1 MIDMPPGTGD
11 IQLTLAQRIPVTG
24 AVIVTTPQNVALL
37 DATKGIELFNKVQ
50 IPVIGVVENMSTH
63 ICSNCGYEEQ
73 IFGTGGG
80 DKLAE
85 QYHIPLLG
93 RLPLNVQIRENADAG
108 KPSVLVGDDAA
119 ESYMAIAQKIAD
131 QLPKTEKPQNR
142 IF

>member
-1 MIDMPPGTGD
+1 M
-11 IQLTLAQRIPVTG
+11 QQ
-24 AVIVTTPQNVALL
+24 
-37 DATKGIELFNKVQ
+37 KGIELFNKVH
-50 IPVIGVVENMSTH
+50 IPVMGVVENMSTH

-80 DKLAE
+80 DKLSE
-85 QYHIPLLG
+85 QYNIPLLG

-131 QLPKTEKPQNR
+131 QLPKVEKPQNR